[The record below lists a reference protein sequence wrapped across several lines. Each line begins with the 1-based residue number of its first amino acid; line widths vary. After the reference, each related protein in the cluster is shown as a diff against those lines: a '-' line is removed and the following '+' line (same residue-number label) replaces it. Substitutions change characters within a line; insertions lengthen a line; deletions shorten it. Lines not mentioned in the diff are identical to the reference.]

1 MARTTSDPGEPPV
14 RTGSTGTVLATA
26 AIALA
31 GILAVVAVGLFWPRG
46 ERARNGPPLVVSGW
60 APYWQPD
67 SALASFTGNARL
79 FGEVSLVAYSARGVD
94 QVVPYEGVAADVVDT
109 FRRSAAS
116 NGAPLVATV
125 FDDTAR
131 GEMAAI
137 LADPASRARH
147 VDTLVALVESG
158 GFDALELDYEGFA
171 FVDERSTWATT
182 RPAWIALLT
191 DLAARLRPAGI
202 PLMVAVPPQYDDEQT
217 DASGYWVYD
226 YASMGRIVDRIRI
239 MAYDYSFAEPG
250 PVAPIGWVER
260 VVESAARLVDPA
272 KLDLGIPT
280 YGYEWITAR
289 SGICPAGDD
298 RERRPIS
305 IARMGRELAGRGLTP
320 TWDDTTAEVTF
331 SYTETLTGDDGN
343 GATVTC
349 TVTRSVYAP
358 DARSVHLRAMLAYRN
373 DFHGVAL
380 WALGNDDEATWDALA
395 AAQRGESTWPATA
408 AAGPTSAGT

>member
-1 MARTTSDPGEPPV
+1 MARTTSETREPPV
-14 RTGSTGTVLATA
+14 RSGVTGTVLATA
-26 AIALA
+26 AIALV

-46 ERARNGPPLVVSGW
+46 ERVRNGPPIVVSGW

-67 SALASFTGNARL
+67 SALASFADNAEL

-94 QVVPYEGVAADVVDT
+94 QVVAYEGVADGVLDT
-109 FRRSAAS
+109 YRRAAAS

-125 FDDTAR
+125 FDDTKR

-147 VDTLVALVESG
+147 VDALVELVEAG

-171 FVDERSTWATT
+171 FVDDRSTWATT

-191 DLAARLRPAGI
+191 DLVARLRPAGVS
-202 PLMVAVPPQYDDEQT
+202 LMVAVPPQYDDDRT
-217 DASGYWVYD
+217 GASGYWVYD
-226 YASMGRIVDRIRI
+226 YAAMGQLVDRIRI
-239 MAYDYSFAEPG
+239 MAYDYSFSEPG
-250 PVAPIGWVER
+250 PVAPIEWVER
-260 VVESAARLVDPA
+260 VVESAAQLVDPA

-280 YGYEWITAR
+280 YGYEWVTAR
-289 SGICPAGDD
+289 TGTCPAGDD

-305 IARMGRELAGRGLTP
+305 IARMGRELASRGLTP

-331 SYTETLTGDDGN
+331 EYSETLTGDDGN
-343 GATVTC
+343 GVAVTC
-349 TVTRSVYAP
+349 TVTRVVYAP
-358 DARSVHLRAMLAYRN
+358 DARSVHRRAMLAYRN

-380 WALGNDDEATWDALA
+380 WALGNDDDATWDALG
-395 AAQRGESTWPATA
+395 AAQRGEPTWPAVAVDT
-408 AAGPTSAGT
+408 TTAGT